1 MASLDHLA
9 AARRWVKFP
18 ATILFATALLWLLE
32 SYFQLDWEHLGQQT
46 ETGLGAVGAFAD
58 MVVIPLGSIAVGL
71 GLMFLQRWALV
82 GGALLPLLPLL
93 VLSVEKGMR
102 VDAKFE
108 QFRITGQAGYFGDG
122 VMTAITIAAL
132 WVLYALIL
140 VYLYK
145 AHKILGGAEQW
156 LKRPV
161 RDATAGA
168 ARDPA
173 AGRTAGDDEVAEGEY
188 CQLFPEDT
196 PGMDDDEAE
205 LG

>member
-1 MASLDHLA
+1 
-9 AARRWVKFP
+9 
-18 ATILFATALLWLLE
+18 
-32 SYFQLDWEHLGQQT
+32 
-46 ETGLGAVGAFAD
+46 
-58 MVVIPLGSIAVGL
+58 MVLIPLGSIAVGL
-71 GLMFLQRWALV
+71 GLMYLQRWALV
-82 GGALLPLLPLL
+82 GGAVLPLLPLL
-93 VLSVEKGMR
+93 MLSVEKGMR

-108 QFRITGQAGYFGDG
+108 QFRATGQAGYFGDG

-145 AHKILGGAEQW
+145 AHKILSGGEQW
-156 LKRPV
+156 LARPL

-168 ARDPA
+168 SRDAA
-173 AGRTAGDDEVAEGEY
+173 AGRTAGEVGEAAEGDY

-196 PGMDDDEAE
+196 PGMDDDEDAE

>member
-1 MASLDHLA
+1 VASLDHLA

-18 ATILFATALLWLLE
+18 ATILFATGVLWLLQIIFN
-32 SYFQLDWEHLGQQT
+32 SDWEAIRNYWS
-46 ETGLGAVGAFAD
+46 TGAGALLVLVY
-58 MVVIPLGSIAVGL
+58 MLVIPLGSVAIAL
-71 GLMFLQRWALV
+71 GLLFLQRWALW
-82 GGALLPLLPLL
+82 GGAILPVVPL
-93 VLSVEKGMR
+93 VLVTI
-102 VDAKFE
+102 DKFYRIKDKFAD
-108 QFRITGQAGYFGDG
+108 FRDSGNSQALGDG
-122 VMTAITIAAL
+122 VMTSVLVLAL
-132 WVLYALIL
+132 WAVYALIL

-145 AHKILGGAEQW
+145 ANKILGGAEQW

-173 AGRTAGDDEVAEGEY
+173 AGRTAGDFEAAEGDY